1 MLNVEML
8 STGDEVLHGQIIDTN
23 AAWLADFFFNQG
35 LPLTRR
41 NTVGDD
47 LDALVAILRE
57 RSEQADVLIVNGGL
71 GPTSDDLSA
80 LAAATAKG
88 EGLILHPEWLE
99 TMTRFFAERGRPMA
113 ESNRKQAE
121 IPASAEMINNPVGT
135 ACGFAI
141 QLNRCLMFFTPGVPS
156 EFKVMVEQE
165 ILPRLRQRFTLPDPP
180 VCLRMTTFGRS
191 ESELAQSLNPL
202 TLPPGVVMGYLNLG
216 SCKWTGDAHTDALI
230 EATINNYTIEWKKA
244 DAVIKREKYNIT
256 NGDELPQTGVIQM
269 AKVYI
274 AKKRKLKVG
283 DKMAGRHGNKGIV
296 ARIVRDEDMPFLE
309 DGTIVDICLNPLGV
323 PSRMNL
329 GQIYETVLGW
339 AGRELGL
346 KFATPIFDGA
356 SLDQINEYTAK
367 AGIPHSGR
375 TYLYD
380 GGTGEKFDQPATV
393 GVIYMLKLGHMI
405 DDKMHARSIG
415 PYSLITQQPLGG
427 KAQFGGQRFGEM
439 EVWALEGFGAANI
452 LQEIL
457 TIKSDDVMGRA
468 KAYEAIVKG
477 ENLPKPGIPEAMN
490 VLLHELRGL
499 ALSVK
504 LE

>member
-8 STGDEVLHGQIIDTN
+8 STGDEVLHGQIVDTN

-165 ILPRLRQRFTLPDPP
+165 ILPRLRQRFTLPAPP
-180 VCLRMTTFGRS
+180 VCLRLTTFGRS

-202 TLPPGVVMGYLNLG
+202 TLPPGVVMGYR
-216 SCKWTGDAHTDALI
+216 SSMPII
-230 EATINNYTIEWKKA
+230 E
-244 DAVIKREKYNIT
+244 
-256 NGDELPQTGVIQM
+256 
-269 AKVYI
+269 
-274 AKKRKLKVG
+274 
-283 DKMAGRHGNKGIV
+283 
-296 ARIVRDEDMPFLE
+296 
-309 DGTIVDICLNPLGV
+309 
-323 PSRMNL
+323 
-329 GQIYETVLGW
+329 
-339 AGRELGL
+339 
-346 KFATPIFDGA
+346 
-356 SLDQINEYTAK
+356 
-367 AGIPHSGR
+367 
-375 TYLYD
+375 
-380 GGTGEKFDQPATV
+380 
-393 GVIYMLKLGHMI
+393 LKLT
-405 DDKMHARSIG
+405 G
-415 PYSLITQQPLGG
+415 PANQRDAMLALWPEVRKVAGDSLIFEGTEGLP
-427 KAQFGGQRFGEM
+427 AQIARC
-439 EVWALEGFGAANI
+439 
-452 LQEIL
+452 LQERQLSL
-457 TIKSDDVMGRA
+457 TLSEQFTSGLLALQLSRA
-468 KAYEAIVKG
+468 GA
-477 ENLPKPGIPEAMN
+477 P
-490 VLLHELRGL
+490 LLASEVVPAQEETLAQAARWAAERRINHFAGL
-499 ALSVK
+499 ALAVSGQENDHLNVALATPDGTFALRVK
-504 LE
+504 FSATRHSLAVRQEVCAMMALNMLRRWLNGQPLASEHGWINVVDSLSL

>member
-8 STGDEVLHGQIIDTN
+8 STGDEVLHGQIVDTN

-180 VCLRMTTFGRS
+180 VCLRLTTFGRS

-202 TLPPGVVMGYLNLG
+202 TLPPGVVMGYR
-216 SCKWTGDAHTDALI
+216 SSMPII
-230 EATINNYTIEWKKA
+230 E
-244 DAVIKREKYNIT
+244 
-256 NGDELPQTGVIQM
+256 
-269 AKVYI
+269 
-274 AKKRKLKVG
+274 
-283 DKMAGRHGNKGIV
+283 
-296 ARIVRDEDMPFLE
+296 
-309 DGTIVDICLNPLGV
+309 
-323 PSRMNL
+323 
-329 GQIYETVLGW
+329 
-339 AGRELGL
+339 
-346 KFATPIFDGA
+346 
-356 SLDQINEYTAK
+356 
-367 AGIPHSGR
+367 
-375 TYLYD
+375 
-380 GGTGEKFDQPATV
+380 
-393 GVIYMLKLGHMI
+393 LKLT
-405 DDKMHARSIG
+405 G
-415 PYSLITQQPLGG
+415 PANQRDAMLALWPEVRKVAGDSLIFEGTEGLP
-427 KAQFGGQRFGEM
+427 AQIARC
-439 EVWALEGFGAANI
+439 
-452 LQEIL
+452 LQERQLSL
-457 TIKSDDVMGRA
+457 TLSEQFTSGLLALQLSRA
-468 KAYEAIVKG
+468 GA
-477 ENLPKPGIPEAMN
+477 P
-490 VLLHELRGL
+490 LLASEVVPAQEETLAQAARWAAERRINHFAGL
-499 ALSVK
+499 ALAVSGQENDHLNVALATPDGTFALRVKFSATRHSLAVRQEVCAMMALNMLRRWLNGQPLASEHGWINVVDRKSVV
-504 LE
+504 

>member
-8 STGDEVLHGQIIDTN
+8 STGDEVLHGQIVDTN

-41 NTVGDD
+41 NTVGDN

-202 TLPPGVVMGYLNLG
+202 TLPPGVVMGYR
-216 SCKWTGDAHTDALI
+216 SSMPII
-230 EATINNYTIEWKKA
+230 E
-244 DAVIKREKYNIT
+244 
-256 NGDELPQTGVIQM
+256 
-269 AKVYI
+269 
-274 AKKRKLKVG
+274 
-283 DKMAGRHGNKGIV
+283 
-296 ARIVRDEDMPFLE
+296 
-309 DGTIVDICLNPLGV
+309 
-323 PSRMNL
+323 
-329 GQIYETVLGW
+329 
-339 AGRELGL
+339 
-346 KFATPIFDGA
+346 
-356 SLDQINEYTAK
+356 
-367 AGIPHSGR
+367 
-375 TYLYD
+375 
-380 GGTGEKFDQPATV
+380 
-393 GVIYMLKLGHMI
+393 LKLT
-405 DDKMHARSIG
+405 G
-415 PYSLITQQPLGG
+415 PANQRDAMLALWPEVRKVAGDSLIFEGPEGLP
-427 KAQFGGQRFGEM
+427 AQIARC
-439 EVWALEGFGAANI
+439 
-452 LQEIL
+452 LQERQLSL
-457 TIKSDDVMGRA
+457 TLSEQFTSGLLALQLSRA
-468 KAYEAIVKG
+468 GA
-477 ENLPKPGIPEAMN
+477 P
-490 VLLHELRGL
+490 LLASEVVPAQEETLAQAARWAAERRINHFAGL
-499 ALSVK
+499 ALAVSGQENDHLNVALATPDGTFALRVK
-504 LE
+504 FSATRHSLAVRQEVCAMMALNMLRRWLNGQPLASEHGWINVVDSLSL

>member
-202 TLPPGVVMGYLNLG
+202 TLPPGVVMGYR
-216 SCKWTGDAHTDALI
+216 SSMPII
-230 EATINNYTIEWKKA
+230 E
-244 DAVIKREKYNIT
+244 
-256 NGDELPQTGVIQM
+256 
-269 AKVYI
+269 
-274 AKKRKLKVG
+274 
-283 DKMAGRHGNKGIV
+283 
-296 ARIVRDEDMPFLE
+296 
-309 DGTIVDICLNPLGV
+309 
-323 PSRMNL
+323 
-329 GQIYETVLGW
+329 
-339 AGRELGL
+339 
-346 KFATPIFDGA
+346 
-356 SLDQINEYTAK
+356 
-367 AGIPHSGR
+367 
-375 TYLYD
+375 
-380 GGTGEKFDQPATV
+380 
-393 GVIYMLKLGHMI
+393 LKLT
-405 DDKMHARSIG
+405 G
-415 PYSLITQQPLGG
+415 PADQRDAMLALWPEVRKVAGDSLIFEGTEGLP
-427 KAQFGGQRFGEM
+427 AQIARC
-439 EVWALEGFGAANI
+439 
-452 LQEIL
+452 LQERQLSL
-457 TIKSDDVMGRA
+457 TLSEQFTGGLQALQLSRA
-468 KAYEAIVKG
+468 GA
-477 ENLPKPGIPEAMN
+477 P
-490 VLLHELRGL
+490 LLASGVVPAQEETLAQAARWAAERRINHFAGL
-499 ALSVK
+499 ALAVSGQENDHLNVALATPDGTFALRVK
-504 LE
+504 FSATRHSLAVRQEVCAMMALNMLRRWLNGQPLASEHGWINVVDSLSL

>member
-202 TLPPGVVMGYLNLG
+202 TLPPGVVMGYR
-216 SCKWTGDAHTDALI
+216 SSMPII
-230 EATINNYTIEWKKA
+230 E
-244 DAVIKREKYNIT
+244 
-256 NGDELPQTGVIQM
+256 
-269 AKVYI
+269 
-274 AKKRKLKVG
+274 
-283 DKMAGRHGNKGIV
+283 
-296 ARIVRDEDMPFLE
+296 
-309 DGTIVDICLNPLGV
+309 
-323 PSRMNL
+323 
-329 GQIYETVLGW
+329 
-339 AGRELGL
+339 
-346 KFATPIFDGA
+346 
-356 SLDQINEYTAK
+356 
-367 AGIPHSGR
+367 
-375 TYLYD
+375 
-380 GGTGEKFDQPATV
+380 
-393 GVIYMLKLGHMI
+393 LKLT
-405 DDKMHARSIG
+405 G
-415 PYSLITQQPLGG
+415 PADQRDAMLALWPEVRKVAGDSLIFEGTEGLP
-427 KAQFGGQRFGEM
+427 AQIARC
-439 EVWALEGFGAANI
+439 
-452 LQEIL
+452 LQERQLSL
-457 TIKSDDVMGRA
+457 TLSEQFTSGLLALQLSRA
-468 KAYEAIVKG
+468 GA
-477 ENLPKPGIPEAMN
+477 P
-490 VLLHELRGL
+490 LLASEVVPAQEETLAQAARWAAERRINHFAGL
-499 ALSVK
+499 ALAVSGQENDHLNVALATPDGTFALRVK
-504 LE
+504 FSATRHSLAVRQEVCAMMALNMLRRWLNGQPLASEHGWINVVDSLSL

>member
-202 TLPPGVVMGYLNLG
+202 TLPPGVVMGYR
-216 SCKWTGDAHTDALI
+216 SSMPII
-230 EATINNYTIEWKKA
+230 E
-244 DAVIKREKYNIT
+244 
-256 NGDELPQTGVIQM
+256 
-269 AKVYI
+269 
-274 AKKRKLKVG
+274 
-283 DKMAGRHGNKGIV
+283 
-296 ARIVRDEDMPFLE
+296 
-309 DGTIVDICLNPLGV
+309 
-323 PSRMNL
+323 
-329 GQIYETVLGW
+329 
-339 AGRELGL
+339 
-346 KFATPIFDGA
+346 
-356 SLDQINEYTAK
+356 
-367 AGIPHSGR
+367 
-375 TYLYD
+375 
-380 GGTGEKFDQPATV
+380 
-393 GVIYMLKLGHMI
+393 LKLT
-405 DDKMHARSIG
+405 G
-415 PYSLITQQPLGG
+415 PANQRDAMLALWPEVRKVAGDSLIFEGTEGLP
-427 KAQFGGQRFGEM
+427 AQIARC
-439 EVWALEGFGAANI
+439 
-452 LQEIL
+452 LQERQLSL
-457 TIKSDDVMGRA
+457 TLSEQFTSGLLALQLSRA
-468 KAYEAIVKG
+468 GA
-477 ENLPKPGIPEAMN
+477 P
-490 VLLHELRGL
+490 LLASEVVPAQEETLAQAARWAAERRINHFAGL
-499 ALSVK
+499 ALAVSGQENDHLNVALATPDGTFALRVKFSVTRHS
-504 LE
+504 LAVRQEVCAMMALNLLRRWLNGQPLASEHGWINVVDSLSL

>member
-8 STGDEVLHGQIIDTN
+8 STGDEVLHGQIVDTN

-41 NTVGDD
+41 HTVGDD

-202 TLPPGVVMGYLNLG
+202 TLPPGVVMGYR
-216 SCKWTGDAHTDALI
+216 SSMPII
-230 EATINNYTIEWKKA
+230 E
-244 DAVIKREKYNIT
+244 
-256 NGDELPQTGVIQM
+256 
-269 AKVYI
+269 
-274 AKKRKLKVG
+274 
-283 DKMAGRHGNKGIV
+283 
-296 ARIVRDEDMPFLE
+296 
-309 DGTIVDICLNPLGV
+309 
-323 PSRMNL
+323 
-329 GQIYETVLGW
+329 
-339 AGRELGL
+339 
-346 KFATPIFDGA
+346 
-356 SLDQINEYTAK
+356 
-367 AGIPHSGR
+367 
-375 TYLYD
+375 
-380 GGTGEKFDQPATV
+380 
-393 GVIYMLKLGHMI
+393 LKLT
-405 DDKMHARSIG
+405 G
-415 PYSLITQQPLGG
+415 PANQRDAMLALWPEVRKVAGDSLIFEGTEGLP
-427 KAQFGGQRFGEM
+427 AQIARC
-439 EVWALEGFGAANI
+439 
-452 LQEIL
+452 LQERQLSL
-457 TIKSDDVMGRA
+457 TLSEQFTSGLLALQLSRA
-468 KAYEAIVKG
+468 GA
-477 ENLPKPGIPEAMN
+477 P
-490 VLLHELRGL
+490 LLASEVVPAQEETLAQAARWAAERRINHFAGL
-499 ALSVK
+499 ALAVSGQENDHLNVALATPDGTFALRVK
-504 LE
+504 FSATRHSLAVRQEVCAMMALNMLRRWLNGQPLASEQGWINVVDSLSL

>member
-180 VCLRMTTFGRS
+180 VCLRLTTFGRS

-202 TLPPGVVMGYLNLG
+202 TLPPGVVMGYRSSMPIIELKL
-216 SCKWTGDAHTDALI
+216 TGPANQRDAMLALWP
-230 EATINNYTIEWKKA
+230 EVRKVA
-244 DAVIKREKYNIT
+244 
-256 NGDELPQTGVIQM
+256 GDSLIFE
-269 AKVYI
+269 
-274 AKKRKLKVG
+274 
-283 DKMAGRHGNKGIV
+283 
-296 ARIVRDEDMPFLE
+296 
-309 DGTIVDICLNPLGV
+309 GTEGV
-323 PSRMNL
+323 PA
-329 GQIYETVLGW
+329 QI
-339 AGRELGL
+339 
-346 KFATPIFDGA
+346 
-356 SLDQINEYTAK
+356 
-367 AGIPHSGR
+367 
-375 TYLYD
+375 
-380 GGTGEKFDQPATV
+380 
-393 GVIYMLKLGHMI
+393 
-405 DDKMHARSIG
+405 ARC
-415 PYSLITQQPLGG
+415 
-427 KAQFGGQRFGEM
+427 
-439 EVWALEGFGAANI
+439 
-452 LQEIL
+452 LQERQLSL
-457 TIKSDDVMGRA
+457 TLSEQFTSGLLALQLSRA
-468 KAYEAIVKG
+468 GA
-477 ENLPKPGIPEAMN
+477 P
-490 VLLHELRGL
+490 LLASEVVPAQEETLAQAARWAAERRINHFAGL
-499 ALSVK
+499 ALAVSGQENDHLNVALATPDGTFALRVK
-504 LE
+504 FSATRHSLAVRQEVCAMMALNMLRRWLNGQPLASEHGWINVVDSLSL

>member
-41 NTVGDD
+41 HTVGDD

-202 TLPPGVVMGYLNLG
+202 TLPPGVVMGYR
-216 SCKWTGDAHTDALI
+216 SSMPII
-230 EATINNYTIEWKKA
+230 E
-244 DAVIKREKYNIT
+244 
-256 NGDELPQTGVIQM
+256 
-269 AKVYI
+269 
-274 AKKRKLKVG
+274 
-283 DKMAGRHGNKGIV
+283 
-296 ARIVRDEDMPFLE
+296 
-309 DGTIVDICLNPLGV
+309 
-323 PSRMNL
+323 
-329 GQIYETVLGW
+329 
-339 AGRELGL
+339 
-346 KFATPIFDGA
+346 
-356 SLDQINEYTAK
+356 
-367 AGIPHSGR
+367 
-375 TYLYD
+375 
-380 GGTGEKFDQPATV
+380 
-393 GVIYMLKLGHMI
+393 LKLT
-405 DDKMHARSIG
+405 G
-415 PYSLITQQPLGG
+415 PANQRDAMLALWPEVRKVAGDSLIFEGTEGLP
-427 KAQFGGQRFGEM
+427 AQIARC
-439 EVWALEGFGAANI
+439 
-452 LQEIL
+452 LQERQLSL
-457 TIKSDDVMGRA
+457 TLSEQFTSGLLALQLSRA
-468 KAYEAIVKG
+468 GA
-477 ENLPKPGIPEAMN
+477 P
-490 VLLHELRGL
+490 LLASEVVPAQEETLAQAARWAAERRINHFAGL
-499 ALSVK
+499 ALAVSGQENDHLNVALATPDGTFALRVKFSVTRHS
-504 LE
+504 LAVRQEVCAMMALNLLRRWLNGQPLASEHGWINVVDSLSL

>member
-8 STGDEVLHGQIIDTN
+8 STGDEVLHGQIVDTN

-41 NTVGDD
+41 NTVGDN

-202 TLPPGVVMGYLNLG
+202 TLPPGVVMGYR
-216 SCKWTGDAHTDALI
+216 SSMPII
-230 EATINNYTIEWKKA
+230 E
-244 DAVIKREKYNIT
+244 
-256 NGDELPQTGVIQM
+256 
-269 AKVYI
+269 
-274 AKKRKLKVG
+274 
-283 DKMAGRHGNKGIV
+283 
-296 ARIVRDEDMPFLE
+296 
-309 DGTIVDICLNPLGV
+309 
-323 PSRMNL
+323 
-329 GQIYETVLGW
+329 
-339 AGRELGL
+339 
-346 KFATPIFDGA
+346 
-356 SLDQINEYTAK
+356 
-367 AGIPHSGR
+367 
-375 TYLYD
+375 
-380 GGTGEKFDQPATV
+380 
-393 GVIYMLKLGHMI
+393 LKLT
-405 DDKMHARSIG
+405 G
-415 PYSLITQQPLGG
+415 PANQRDAMLALWPEVRKVAGDSLIFEGTEGLP
-427 KAQFGGQRFGEM
+427 AQIARC
-439 EVWALEGFGAANI
+439 
-452 LQEIL
+452 LQERQLSL
-457 TIKSDDVMGRA
+457 TLSEQFTSGLLALQLSRA
-468 KAYEAIVKG
+468 G
-477 ENLPKPGIPEAMN
+477 TP
-490 VLLHELRGL
+490 LLASEVVPAQEETLAQAARWAAERRINHFAGL
-499 ALSVK
+499 ALAVSGQENDHLNVALATPDGTFALRVK
-504 LE
+504 FSATRHSLAVRQEVCAMMALNMLRRWLNGQPLASEHGWINVVDSLSL

>member
-135 ACGFAI
+135 ACGFAV

-165 ILPRLRQRFTLPDPP
+165 ILPRLRQRFTLPEPP
-180 VCLRMTTFGRS
+180 VCLRLTTFGRS

-202 TLPPGVVMGYLNLG
+202 TLPPGVVMGYR
-216 SCKWTGDAHTDALI
+216 SSMPII
-230 EATINNYTIEWKKA
+230 E
-244 DAVIKREKYNIT
+244 
-256 NGDELPQTGVIQM
+256 
-269 AKVYI
+269 
-274 AKKRKLKVG
+274 
-283 DKMAGRHGNKGIV
+283 
-296 ARIVRDEDMPFLE
+296 
-309 DGTIVDICLNPLGV
+309 
-323 PSRMNL
+323 
-329 GQIYETVLGW
+329 
-339 AGRELGL
+339 
-346 KFATPIFDGA
+346 
-356 SLDQINEYTAK
+356 
-367 AGIPHSGR
+367 
-375 TYLYD
+375 
-380 GGTGEKFDQPATV
+380 
-393 GVIYMLKLGHMI
+393 LKLT
-405 DDKMHARSIG
+405 G
-415 PYSLITQQPLGG
+415 PAEQRDAMLALWPEVRKVAGDSLIFEGTEGLP
-427 KAQFGGQRFGEM
+427 AQIARC
-439 EVWALEGFGAANI
+439 
-452 LQEIL
+452 LQERQLSL
-457 TIKSDDVMGRA
+457 TLSEQFTSGLLALQLSRA
-468 KAYEAIVKG
+468 GA
-477 ENLPKPGIPEAMN
+477 P
-490 VLLHELRGL
+490 LLASEVVPAQEETLAQAARWAAERRINHFAGL
-499 ALSVK
+499 ALAVSGQENDHLNVALATPDGTFALRVKFSVTRHS
-504 LE
+504 LAVRQEVCAMMALNLLRRWLNGQPLASEHGWINVVDSLSL

>member
-8 STGDEVLHGQIIDTN
+8 STGDEVLHGQIVDTN

-165 ILPRLRQRFTLPDPP
+165 ILPRLRQRFTLLHPP

-202 TLPPGVVMGYLNLG
+202 TLPPGVVMGYR
-216 SCKWTGDAHTDALI
+216 SSMPII
-230 EATINNYTIEWKKA
+230 E
-244 DAVIKREKYNIT
+244 
-256 NGDELPQTGVIQM
+256 
-269 AKVYI
+269 
-274 AKKRKLKVG
+274 
-283 DKMAGRHGNKGIV
+283 
-296 ARIVRDEDMPFLE
+296 
-309 DGTIVDICLNPLGV
+309 
-323 PSRMNL
+323 
-329 GQIYETVLGW
+329 
-339 AGRELGL
+339 
-346 KFATPIFDGA
+346 
-356 SLDQINEYTAK
+356 
-367 AGIPHSGR
+367 
-375 TYLYD
+375 
-380 GGTGEKFDQPATV
+380 
-393 GVIYMLKLGHMI
+393 LKLT
-405 DDKMHARSIG
+405 G
-415 PYSLITQQPLGG
+415 PANQLDAMLALWPEVRKVAGDSLIFEGTEGLP
-427 KAQFGGQRFGEM
+427 AQIARC
-439 EVWALEGFGAANI
+439 
-452 LQEIL
+452 LQERQLSL
-457 TIKSDDVMGRA
+457 TLSEQFTGGLLALQLSRA
-468 KAYEAIVKG
+468 GA
-477 ENLPKPGIPEAMN
+477 P
-490 VLLHELRGL
+490 LLASEVVPAQEETLAQAARWAAERRINHFAGL
-499 ALSVK
+499 ALAVSGQENDHLNVALATPDGTFALRVK
-504 LE
+504 FSATRHSLAVRQEVCAMMALNMLRRWLNGQPLASEHGWINVVDSLSL

>member
-8 STGDEVLHGQIIDTN
+8 STGDEVLHGQIVDTN

-202 TLPPGVVMGYLNLG
+202 TLPPGVVMGYR
-216 SCKWTGDAHTDALI
+216 SSMPII
-230 EATINNYTIEWKKA
+230 ELEW
-244 DAVIKREKYNIT
+244 IGCSYR
-256 NGDELPQTGVIQM
+256 L
-269 AKVYI
+269 
-274 AKKRKLKVG
+274 
-283 DKMAGRHGNKGIV
+283 
-296 ARIVRDEDMPFLE
+296 
-309 DGTIVDICLNPLGV
+309 
-323 PSRMNL
+323 
-329 GQIYETVLGW
+329 
-339 AGRELGL
+339 
-346 KFATPIFDGA
+346 
-356 SLDQINEYTAK
+356 
-367 AGIPHSGR
+367 AGI
-375 TYLYD
+375 
-380 GGTGEKFDQPATV
+380 
-393 GVIYMLKLGHMI
+393 
-405 DDKMHARSIG
+405 
-415 PYSLITQQPLGG
+415 
-427 KAQFGGQRFGEM
+427 
-439 EVWALEGFGAANI
+439 EG
-452 LQEIL
+452 
-457 TIKSDDVMGRA
+457 S
-468 KAYEAIVKG
+468 
-477 ENLPKPGIPEAMN
+477 
-490 VLLHELRGL
+490 
-499 ALSVK
+499 
-504 LE
+504 

>member
-202 TLPPGVVMGYLNLG
+202 TLPPGVVMGYRSSMPIIELKLTGPANQRDAMLALWPEVRKVAGDSLIFEGTEGLPAQIARCLQERQLSLTLSEQFTSGLLALQLSRAGAPLLASEVVPAQEETLAQAARWAAERRINHFAGLTLAVSGQENDHLNV
-216 SCKWTGDAHTDALI
+216 AL
-230 EATINNYTIEWKKA
+230 AT
-244 DAVIKREKYNIT
+244 
-256 NGDELPQTGVIQM
+256 P
-269 AKVYI
+269 
-274 AKKRKLKVG
+274 
-283 DKMAGRHGNKGIV
+283 
-296 ARIVRDEDMPFLE
+296 
-309 DGTIVDICLNPLGV
+309 DGTFALRVKFSATRHSLAVRQEVCAMMALN
-323 PSRMNL
+323 
-329 GQIYETVLGW
+329 
-339 AGRELGL
+339 
-346 KFATPIFDGA
+346 
-356 SLDQINEYTAK
+356 
-367 AGIPHSGR
+367 
-375 TYLYD
+375 
-380 GGTGEKFDQPATV
+380 
-393 GVIYMLKLGHMI
+393 MLRRWLNG
-405 DDKMHARSIG
+405 
-415 PYSLITQQPLGG
+415 QPLASEHG
-427 KAQFGGQRFGEM
+427 
-439 EVWALEGFGAANI
+439 WI
-452 LQEIL
+452 
-457 TIKSDDVMGRA
+457 
-468 KAYEAIVKG
+468 
-477 ENLPKPGIPEAMN
+477 N
-490 VLLHELRGL
+490 VVDS
-499 ALSVK
+499 LS
-504 LE
+504 L